1 MTAPTVL
8 DARGLRCPVPVARAR
23 AALAR
28 LAPGESIDLLADDPM
43 APIDAQAFCAQE
55 GHDYLG
61 RRDEPGGGWRLT
73 LRRGPARP
81 LAVIRF
87 GTTAAGAS
95 AGIEA
100 RVPNEPLTPDPPDEV
115 WSAQGAAA
123 PVPLASGTAAAD
135 GACLFAA
142 VEVRAAG
149 DGEIAAATHR
159 TYRGLLRDVEAAG
172 YPHLLRVWNFVPRIN
187 ETCDGLERYMRFCEG
202 RSRAFSDAFGEDF
215 AERLPAASAVGCPGD
230 ALVVHL
236 LASRRPGRHVENP
249 RQVPAY
255 RYPERYGPKSPT
267 FARGTAPPVPSPVPV
282 FVSGTASIVG
292 HESVYPGDP
301 ARQAQESLCNVAA
314 VLDAADVPGRE
325 GPLASRLLSMR
336 VYVRHPEQLPTI
348 RAAVVHAAGGEV
360 PTAWL
365 QAEICRR
372 ELLVEI
378 EATARP
384 PAGPLGVAPDAGS
397 S

>member
-1 MTAPTVL
+1 MSDPAPL

-23 AALAR
+23 AALSR
-28 LAPGESIDLLADDPM
+28 LPAGEALVLLADDPM
-43 APIDAQAFCAQE
+43 APLDLQAFCARE
-55 GHDYLG
+55 GHEYVG
-61 RRDEPGGGWRLT
+61 ATDEPGGGWRMT
-73 LRRGPARP
+73 LRRGDDRH
-81 LAVIRF
+81 LAVVRF
-87 GTTAAGAS
+87 GAKAAGAS
-95 AGIEA
+95 AGVEA
-100 RVPNEPLTPDPPDEV
+100 RVPNQALTSDPPAEV
-115 WSAQGAAA
+115 WRAQGEAA
-123 PVPLASGTAAAD
+123 PVALASGSAAAD
-135 GACLFAA
+135 GSCLFAA
-142 VEVRAAG
+142 VEVPAG
-149 DGEIAAATHR
+149 GDDEIAATTHAT
-159 TYRGLLRDVEAAG
+159 YLELLRELTAAG

-187 ETCDGLERYMRFCEG
+187 EHRDGLERYMRFCDG
-202 RSRAFSDAFGEDF
+202 RSRAFSETFGEGF

-255 RYPERYGPKSPT
+255 RYPDRYGPKSPT
-267 FARGTAPPVPSPVPV
+267 FARGTAPPVRSPVPM

-301 ARQAQESLCNVAA
+301 VRQVGETLRNVAA
-314 VLDAADVPGRE
+314 VLDAAGVPGGDE
-325 GPLASRLLSMR
+325 PLASRLLSMR
-336 VYVRHPEQLPTI
+336 VYVRHPEQLPAI
-348 RAAVVHAAGGEV
+348 RAAVVDGAGGEV

-365 QAEICRR
+365 QAEVCRQ

-384 PAGPLGVAPDAGS
+384 QPDGFGVARNAGS